1 MTLKALLA
9 GLSLMGVILVSG
21 WAQAGH
27 NNGNEHF
34 SQVHQKG
41 SPHTIPE
48 LDPTTA
54 GAALLLV
61 LGGVAIAHGRRRSA
75 A

>member
-1 MTLKALLA
+1 MILKTLLV
-9 GLSLMGVILVSG
+9 GLSLMGVILFSG
-21 WAQAGH
+21 AAHAGH
-27 NNGNEHF
+27 NSGNDRF
-34 SQVHQKG
+34 TPVHQKG
-41 SPHTIPE
+41 SAHYVPE

-61 LGGVAIAHGRRRSA
+61 LGGVAIAHGRRRRA